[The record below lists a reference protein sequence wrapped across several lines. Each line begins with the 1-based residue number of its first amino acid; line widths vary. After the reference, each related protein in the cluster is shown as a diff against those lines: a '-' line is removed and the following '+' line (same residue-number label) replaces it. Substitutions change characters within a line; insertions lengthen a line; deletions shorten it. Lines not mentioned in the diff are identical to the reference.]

1 MASVAELLPR
11 AARLK
16 YELEVQLRAVEQGN
30 GDAGDC
36 GMGLRELFTQIN
48 TLRQLLNAE
57 RPERRNLWKVKIDEL
72 GHEAQFLSNDLR
84 RVTNF
89 HQHQRERD
97 SLFRRRAGAAPS
109 SAHDDLLE
117 AEDSYARSGNQV
129 DRGVLSLRID
139 ADGCL
144 PVPHGRGDG
153 VWRPSVTPSPFV
165 RRPRRQRARHRGAPV
180 TFRSDTRVAA
190 MACRRDGVEVVEKSP
205 ARHRRDD
212 APPRPHER
220 ATQVDELMET
230 GRASLDSLRA
240 QRERLKNTHRNALD
254 MINKLGLSDTV
265 MKLIN
270 SRNRQDRKI
279 VVGGF
284 VFLFVLFYLCM
295 RWRG

>member
-11 AARLK
+11 ANRLK

-129 DRGVLSLRID
+129 D
-139 ADGCL
+139 
-144 PVPHGRGDG
+144 
-153 VWRPSVTPSPFV
+153 
-165 RRPRRQRARHRGAPV
+165 
-180 TFRSDTRVAA
+180 
-190 MACRRDGVEVVEKSP
+190 
-205 ARHRRDD
+205 
-212 APPRPHER
+212 
-220 ATQVDELMET
+220 ELMET

-265 MKLIN
+265 MRLIN

-279 VVGGF
+279 VIGGF
-284 VFLFVLFYLCM
+284 VCLFVLFYLCM

>member
-11 AARLK
+11 ANRLK

-129 DRGVLSLRID
+129 D
-139 ADGCL
+139 
-144 PVPHGRGDG
+144 
-153 VWRPSVTPSPFV
+153 
-165 RRPRRQRARHRGAPV
+165 
-180 TFRSDTRVAA
+180 
-190 MACRRDGVEVVEKSP
+190 
-205 ARHRRDD
+205 
-212 APPRPHER
+212 
-220 ATQVDELMET
+220 ELMET

-265 MKLIN
+265 MRLIN

-284 VFLFVLFYLCM
+284 VGLFVLFYLCM

>member
-11 AARLK
+11 AARLT
-16 YELEVQLRAVEQGN
+16 YELEVQLRAVEQGA

-129 DRGVLSLRID
+129 DRGVLSFAQLM
-139 ADGCL
+139 
-144 PVPHGRGDG
+144 
-153 VWRPSVTPSPFV
+153 
-165 RRPRRQRARHRGAPV
+165 GAFPCR
-180 TFRSDTRVAA
+180 TAAA
-190 MACRRDGVEVVEKSP
+190 MACGVRLARR
-205 ARHRRDD
+205 RRCAA
-212 APPRPHER
+212 APESTPS
-220 ATQVDELMET
+220 
-230 GRASLDSLRA
+230 GRARDVPL
-240 QRERLKNTHRNALD
+240 
-254 MINKLGLSDTV
+254 
-265 MKLIN
+265 
-270 SRNRQDRKI
+270 
-279 VVGGF
+279 
-284 VFLFVLFYLCM
+284 
-295 RWRG
+295 

>member
-11 AARLK
+11 ANRLK

-129 DRGVLSLRID
+129 D
-139 ADGCL
+139 
-144 PVPHGRGDG
+144 
-153 VWRPSVTPSPFV
+153 
-165 RRPRRQRARHRGAPV
+165 
-180 TFRSDTRVAA
+180 
-190 MACRRDGVEVVEKSP
+190 
-205 ARHRRDD
+205 
-212 APPRPHER
+212 
-220 ATQVDELMET
+220 ELMET

-279 VVGGF
+279 VIGGF
-284 VFLFVLFYLCM
+284 VGLFVLFYLCM

>member
-11 AARLK
+11 ANRLK

-129 DRGVLSLRID
+129 D
-139 ADGCL
+139 
-144 PVPHGRGDG
+144 
-153 VWRPSVTPSPFV
+153 
-165 RRPRRQRARHRGAPV
+165 
-180 TFRSDTRVAA
+180 
-190 MACRRDGVEVVEKSP
+190 
-205 ARHRRDD
+205 
-212 APPRPHER
+212 
-220 ATQVDELMET
+220 ELMET

-279 VVGGF
+279 VIGGF
-284 VFLFVLFYLCM
+284 VCLFVLFYLCM

>member
-16 YELEVQLRAVEQGN
+16 YELEVQLRAVEQGA

-129 DRGVLSLRID
+129 DRGI
-139 ADGCL
+139 
-144 PVPHGRGDG
+144 P
-153 VWRPSVTPSPFV
+153 
-165 RRPRRQRARHRGAPV
+165 
-180 TFRSDTRVAA
+180 
-190 MACRRDGVEVVEKSP
+190 
-205 ARHRRDD
+205 
-212 APPRPHER
+212 
-220 ATQVDELMET
+220 
-230 GRASLDSLRA
+230 
-240 QRERLKNTHRNALD
+240 
-254 MINKLGLSDTV
+254 
-265 MKLIN
+265 
-270 SRNRQDRKI
+270 
-279 VVGGF
+279 
-284 VFLFVLFYLCM
+284 
-295 RWRG
+295 

>member
-11 AARLK
+11 ANRLK

-129 DRGVLSLRID
+129 D
-139 ADGCL
+139 
-144 PVPHGRGDG
+144 
-153 VWRPSVTPSPFV
+153 
-165 RRPRRQRARHRGAPV
+165 
-180 TFRSDTRVAA
+180 
-190 MACRRDGVEVVEKSP
+190 
-205 ARHRRDD
+205 
-212 APPRPHER
+212 
-220 ATQVDELMET
+220 ELMET

>member
-11 AARLK
+11 ANRLK

-129 DRGVLSLRID
+129 DRGVLSFAHR
-139 ADGCL
+139 CRW
-144 PVPHGRGDG
+144 VPPRGDG
-153 VWRPSVTPSPFV
+153 VWRPTGTPSPFV
-165 RRPRRQRARHRGAPV
+165 RRPRRQ
-180 TFRSDTRVAA
+180 S
-190 MACRRDGVEVVEKSP
+190 
-205 ARHRRDD
+205 ARHRRDV
-212 APPRPHER
+212 P
-220 ATQVDELMET
+220 L
-230 GRASLDSLRA
+230 
-240 QRERLKNTHRNALD
+240 
-254 MINKLGLSDTV
+254 
-265 MKLIN
+265 
-270 SRNRQDRKI
+270 
-279 VVGGF
+279 
-284 VFLFVLFYLCM
+284 
-295 RWRG
+295 

>member
-11 AARLK
+11 ANRLK

-129 DRGVLSLRID
+129 D
-139 ADGCL
+139 
-144 PVPHGRGDG
+144 
-153 VWRPSVTPSPFV
+153 
-165 RRPRRQRARHRGAPV
+165 
-180 TFRSDTRVAA
+180 
-190 MACRRDGVEVVEKSP
+190 
-205 ARHRRDD
+205 
-212 APPRPHER
+212 
-220 ATQVDELMET
+220 ELMET

-265 MKLIN
+265 MRLIN

-279 VVGGF
+279 IIGGF
-284 VFLFVLFYLCM
+284 VGLFVLFYLCM

>member
-16 YELEVQLRAVEQGN
+16 YELEVQLRAVEQGA

-36 GMGLRELFTQIN
+36 GMGLRELFAQIG
-48 TLRQLLNAE
+48 TLRQLLDAE
-57 RPERRNLWKVKIDEL
+57 RPERRALWKVKIDEL

-84 RVTNF
+84 RVTRF
-89 HQHQRERD
+89 HDHQRERD

-109 SAHDDLLE
+109 AAHDDLLE

-129 DRGVLSLRID
+129 DELR
-139 ADGCL
+139 
-144 PVPHGRGDG
+144 
-153 VWRPSVTPSPFV
+153 
-165 RRPRRQRARHRGAPV
+165 
-180 TFRSDTRVAA
+180 
-190 MACRRDGVEVVEKSP
+190 EN
-205 ARHRRDD
+205 
-212 APPRPHER
+212 
-220 ATQVDELMET
+220 

-270 SRNRQDRKI
+270 SRNKQDRKI
-279 VVGGF
+279 VLGGF
-284 VFLFVLFYLCM
+284 ACLFALFYLCL

>member
-129 DRGVLSLRID
+129 DRAASYPLRID

-144 PVPHGRGDG
+144 P
-153 VWRPSVTPSPFV
+153 
-165 RRPRRQRARHRGAPV
+165 
-180 TFRSDTRVAA
+180 AA
-190 MACRRDGVEVVEKSP
+190 MACGVPP
-205 ARHRRDD
+205 ARRRRCAA
-212 APPRPHER
+212 APESTPS
-220 ATQVDELMET
+220 
-230 GRASLDSLRA
+230 GRARDVPL
-240 QRERLKNTHRNALD
+240 
-254 MINKLGLSDTV
+254 
-265 MKLIN
+265 
-270 SRNRQDRKI
+270 
-279 VVGGF
+279 
-284 VFLFVLFYLCM
+284 
-295 RWRG
+295 

>member
-11 AARLK
+11 ANRLK

-129 DRGVLSLRID
+129 DRGVLSF
-139 ADGCL
+139 ACL
-144 PVPHGRGDG
+144 P
-153 VWRPSVTPSPFV
+153 
-165 RRPRRQRARHRGAPV
+165 
-180 TFRSDTRVAA
+180 AA
-190 MACRRDGVEVVEKSP
+190 MACGVPP
-205 ARHRRDD
+205 ARRRRCAA
-212 APPRPHER
+212 APESTPS
-220 ATQVDELMET
+220 
-230 GRASLDSLRA
+230 GRARDVPL
-240 QRERLKNTHRNALD
+240 
-254 MINKLGLSDTV
+254 
-265 MKLIN
+265 
-270 SRNRQDRKI
+270 
-279 VVGGF
+279 
-284 VFLFVLFYLCM
+284 
-295 RWRG
+295 

>member
-16 YELEVQLRAVEQGN
+16 YELEVQLRAVEQGA

-129 DRGVLSLRID
+129 D
-139 ADGCL
+139 
-144 PVPHGRGDG
+144 
-153 VWRPSVTPSPFV
+153 
-165 RRPRRQRARHRGAPV
+165 
-180 TFRSDTRVAA
+180 
-190 MACRRDGVEVVEKSP
+190 
-205 ARHRRDD
+205 
-212 APPRPHER
+212 
-220 ATQVDELMET
+220 ELMET

>member
-11 AARLK
+11 ANRLK

-129 DRGVLSLRID
+129 D
-139 ADGCL
+139 
-144 PVPHGRGDG
+144 
-153 VWRPSVTPSPFV
+153 
-165 RRPRRQRARHRGAPV
+165 
-180 TFRSDTRVAA
+180 
-190 MACRRDGVEVVEKSP
+190 
-205 ARHRRDD
+205 
-212 APPRPHER
+212 
-220 ATQVDELMET
+220 ELMET

-284 VFLFVLFYLCM
+284 VCLFALFYLCM

>member
-129 DRGVLSLRID
+129 DRGVLSFAHR
-139 ADGCL
+139 CRW
-144 PVPHGRGDG
+144 VPSRAA
-153 VWRPSVTPSPFV
+153 
-165 RRPRRQRARHRGAPV
+165 RPRRW
-180 TFRSDTRVAA
+180 RVA
-190 MACRRDGVEVVEKSP
+190 SP
-205 ARHRRDD
+205 CHTVAVCAA
-212 APPRPHER
+212 APESTPS
-220 ATQVDELMET
+220 
-230 GRASLDSLRA
+230 GRAHDVPL
-240 QRERLKNTHRNALD
+240 
-254 MINKLGLSDTV
+254 
-265 MKLIN
+265 
-270 SRNRQDRKI
+270 
-279 VVGGF
+279 
-284 VFLFVLFYLCM
+284 
-295 RWRG
+295 